1 MLARPDGEGPAAAAD
16 AAGVAAVGLGEVDAD
31 DGAHAAIANARAAN
45 AVVRGR
51 NPAIV
56 RAGHAKLVVMSLIA
70 LRRWILPT
78 VVDLVAPDGIPPL
91 VARVLAARGIA
102 TSDMADFIAA
112 RAVEDGPPLLD
123 VDRAV
128 ERLRRALAARER
140 IVVYGDY
147 DVDGIAGSAIL
158 VRAFRQLGVAVAAYI
173 PNRYEEGYGLNEDA
187 LKKLAADG
195 ARVIVS
201 VDCGVTAVREA
212 AVARSLGLDLI
223 ITDHHHPP
231 ADLPDAFAVVNP
243 RRPGDVSLDKE
254 LAGAGVALMLA
265 RRLLG
270 ELGFALRRDELMQLV
285 ALATVA
291 DVVPLRAAN
300 RALVRGGLEAL
311 NRAPLTGVRALV
323 ERAGLKL
330 GHVNA
335 SDIGYV
341 LGPRLNAA
349 GRIADAEEALRL
361 LLTED
366 AEEAKVLAENLEKKN
381 SERQE
386 LTRQVVKGARERAE
400 ERPDAWATVVAD
412 PTWPAGIVGLA
423 ASRLVEDHGRPAV
436 VIAIDAEEGKG
447 SCRSISSVHIAET
460 LDECDDL
467 LARHGGHAMA
477 AGFSIARENIPA
489 FTDRLDEVV
498 RRRLGGVR
506 PIPSLRVDAEI
517 EPDALTSRLALELAA
532 LEPCGAGNP
541 RPHLLLR
548 NVKVF
553 GIRQVGAD
561 SDHLRCKI
569 TVGRFT
575 FDAMAFRRGEH
586 VEAMTDAGFVDAVVT
601 VGAGLRG
608 FVELELRDFGPIGT
622 ADRMR
627 LEAVVA

>member
-1 MLARPDGEGPAAAAD
+1 M
-16 AAGVAAVGLGEVDAD
+16 
-31 DGAHAAIANARAAN
+31 
-45 AVVRGR
+45 
-51 NPAIV
+51 
-56 RAGHAKLVVMSLIA
+56 
-70 LRRWILPT
+70 RRWILPNAP
-78 VVDLVAPDGIPPL
+78 DLVAPDGIPPL
-91 VARVLAARGIA
+91 VARILAARGIEISA
-102 TSDMADFIAA
+102 MADFIAA
-112 RAVEDGPPLLD
+112 RAVENGPPMLD
-123 VDRAV
+123 LDRAV

-173 PNRYEEGYGLNEDA
+173 PNRYEEGYGLNEQA
-187 LKKLAADG
+187 LRQLAADG

-201 VDCGVTAVREA
+201 VDCGVTAVHEA
-212 AVARSLGLDLI
+212 AVARSLGVDLI

-231 ADLPDAFAVVNP
+231 AELPGGFAVVNP
-243 RRPGDVSLDKE
+243 RRPGDLSLDKE
-254 LAGAGVALMLA
+254 LAGAGVGLMLA

-300 RALVRGGLEAL
+300 RTLVKAGLEAL
-311 NRAPLTGVRALV
+311 NRAPITGVRAMV

-330 GHVNA
+330 GSVTAAN
-335 SDIGYV
+335 IGYV

-349 GRIADAEEALRL
+349 GRISDAEEALRL

-366 AEEAKVLAENLEKKN
+366 ADEAKILAEHLELKN
-381 SERQE
+381 TERQE
-386 LTRQVVKGARERAE
+386 LTRQVVKGARERAV

-412 PTWPAGIVGLA
+412 PAWPAGIVGLG
-423 ASRLVEDHGRPAV
+423 ASRLVEDYGRPAV
-436 VIAIDAEEGKG
+436 VIAIDGEEGKG
-447 SCRSISSVHIAET
+447 SCRSISAVHIAEA

-467 LARHGGHAMA
+467 LIKHGGHAMA
-477 AGFSIARENIPA
+477 AGFSIAREKIA
-489 FTDRLDEVV
+489 ELTERLDEIV

-506 PIPSLRVDAEI
+506 PVPSLRVDAEI
-517 EPDALTSRLALELAA
+517 EPEALTARLALELAS
-532 LEPCGAGNP
+532 LEPCGMGNP

-553 GIRQVGAD
+553 GIKQVGAD

-575 FDAMAFRRGEH
+575 FDAMAFRRGEQ
-586 VEAMTDAGFVDAVVT
+586 VGAMTDAGSVDAVVT

-608 FVELELRDFGPIGT
+608 FVELELQDFGPVGT

-627 LEAVVA
+627 LEAVMA

>member
-1 MLARPDGEGPAAAAD
+1 M
-16 AAGVAAVGLGEVDAD
+16 
-31 DGAHAAIANARAAN
+31 
-45 AVVRGR
+45 
-51 NPAIV
+51 
-56 RAGHAKLVVMSLIA
+56 
-70 LRRWILPT
+70 RRWILPNAP
-78 VVDLVAPDGIPPL
+78 DLVAPDGIPPL
-91 VARVLAARGIA
+91 VARILAARGIEVSA
-102 TSDMADFIAA
+102 MADFIAA
-112 RAVEDGPPLLD
+112 KAVENGPPMLD
-123 VDRAV
+123 LDRAV

-158 VRAFRQLGVAVAAYI
+158 VRAFRQLGVVVQAYI
-173 PNRYEEGYGLNEDA
+173 PNRYEEGYGLNEQA
-187 LKKLAADG
+187 LRQLAADG

-212 AVARSLGLDLI
+212 ALARSLGVDLI

-231 ADLPDAFAVVNP
+231 AELPDGYAVVNP
-243 RRPGDVSLDKE
+243 RRSGDLSLDKE
-254 LAGAGVALMLA
+254 LAGAGVALVLA

-270 ELGFALRRDELMQLV
+270 ELGFALRRDELVQLV

-300 RALVRGGLEAL
+300 RTLVRAGLEAL
-311 NRAPLTGVRALV
+311 NRAPITGVRALV

-330 GHVNA
+330 GSVTSAN
-335 SDIGYV
+335 IGYV

-349 GRIADAEEALRL
+349 GRISDAEEALRL

-366 AEEAKVLAENLEKKN
+366 ADEAKILAEHLELKN
-381 SERQE
+381 TERQE
-386 LTRQVVKGARERAE
+386 LTRQVVKGARERAA
-400 ERPDAWATVVAD
+400 ERPEAWATVVAD
-412 PTWPAGIVGLA
+412 PAWPAGIVGLG
-423 ASRLVEDHGRPAV
+423 ASRLVEDYGRPAV
-436 VIAIDAEEGKG
+436 VIAIDGEEGKG
-447 SCRSISSVHIAET
+447 SCRSISAVHIAEA

-467 LARHGGHAMA
+467 LSKHGGHAMA
-477 AGFSIARENIPA
+477 AGFSIAREKIVE
-489 FTDRLDEVV
+489 FTERLDEIV

-506 PIPSLRVDAEI
+506 PVPSLRVDAEI
-517 EPDALTSRLALELAA
+517 EPEALTARLALELAS
-532 LEPCGAGNP
+532 LEPCGMGNP

-575 FDAMAFRRGEH
+575 FDAMAFRRGEQ
-586 VEAMTDAGFVDAVVT
+586 VGAMTDAGSVDAVVT

-608 FVELELRDFGPIGT
+608 FVELELQDFGPIGT

-627 LEAVVA
+627 LEAVMA

>member
-1 MLARPDGEGPAAAAD
+1 
-16 AAGVAAVGLGEVDAD
+16 
-31 DGAHAAIANARAAN
+31 
-45 AVVRGR
+45 
-51 NPAIV
+51 
-56 RAGHAKLVVMSLIA
+56 MSLTA
-70 LRRWILPT
+70 LRRWILPN
-78 VVDLVAPDGIPPL
+78 VADLVAPDGIPPL
-91 VARVLAARGIA
+91 VASVMAARGIE

-112 RAVEDGPPLLD
+112 RAVEDGAPMLD
-123 VDRAV
+123 LDHAV

-173 PNRYEEGYGLNEDA
+173 PNRYEEGYGLNEEA
-187 LKKLAADG
+187 LRKLAADG

-212 AVARSLGLDLI
+212 DLARSLGLDLI

-231 ADLPDAFAVVNP
+231 ADLPDAFAIVNP
-243 RRPGDVSLDKE
+243 RRPGDASLDKE

-285 ALATVA
+285 SLATVA

-300 RALVRGGLEAL
+300 RALVRAGLETL
-311 NRAPLTGVRALV
+311 NRAPITGVRALV
-323 ERAGLKL
+323 ERAGLRL

-366 AEEAKVLAENLEKKN
+366 AEEAKILAESLEKKN

-400 ERPDAWATVVAD
+400 ERPEAWATVVAD
-412 PTWPAGIVGLA
+412 PAWPAGIVGLA
-423 ASRLVEDHGRPAV
+423 ASRLVEDYGRPAV
-436 VIAIDAEEGKG
+436 VIAIDGAEGKG
-447 SCRSISSVHIAET
+447 SCRSISAVHIAEA

-467 LARHGGHAMA
+467 LIKHGGHAMA

-548 NVKVF
+548 NVKVY

-575 FDAMAFRRGEH
+575 FDAIAFRRGEH

-608 FVELELRDFGPIGT
+608 FVELELRDFGPVGT
-622 ADRMR
+622 ADRMK

>member
-1 MLARPDGEGPAAAAD
+1 M
-16 AAGVAAVGLGEVDAD
+16 
-31 DGAHAAIANARAAN
+31 
-45 AVVRGR
+45 
-51 NPAIV
+51 
-56 RAGHAKLVVMSLIA
+56 
-70 LRRWILPT
+70 
-78 VVDLVAPDGIPPL
+78 PL
-91 VARVLAARGIA
+91 VAQRRWVLPVVTLGDLPAGIPGLVARIMCARGIA
-102 TSDMADFIAA
+102 PADMQAFLDAGPTEA
-112 RAVEDGPPLLD
+112 GPPMLD
-123 VDRAV
+123 EELAV
-128 ERLRRALAARER
+128 ERIRRALAARER

-158 VRAFRQLGVAVAAYI
+158 VRAFRQLGVVLAAYI

-187 LKKLAADG
+187 LRKLAADG

-212 AVARSLGLDLI
+212 ALARSLGLDLI

-231 ADLPDAFAVVNP
+231 AELPDAFAVVNP
-243 RRPGDVSLDKE
+243 RRPGDASPDKE
-254 LAGAGVALMLA
+254 LAGAGVALVLA

-270 ELGFALRRDELMQLV
+270 ELGFALRRDELLQLV

-300 RALVRGGLEAL
+300 RALVRAGLEAL

-323 ERAGLKL
+323 ERAGLKI
-330 GHVNA
+330 GHVTAAN
-335 SDIGYV
+335 IGYV

-366 AEEAKVLAENLEKKN
+366 VDEAKLLAEHLELKN
-381 SERQE
+381 TERQE

-412 PTWPAGIVGLA
+412 PGWPAGIVGLG

-436 VIAIDAEEGKG
+436 VIAIDGEEGKG
-447 SCRSISSVHIAET
+447 SCRSISTVHIAEA

-467 LARHGGHAMA
+467 LIKHGGHAMA
-477 AGFSIARENIPA
+477 AGFSINRENIPA
-489 FTDRLDEVV
+489 FVERLDEVV

-506 PIPSLRVDAEI
+506 PVPSLRVDAEI
-517 EPDALTSRLALELAA
+517 EADALTSRLAVELSA

-575 FDAMAFRRGEH
+575 FDAMAFRRGDH
-586 VEAMTDAGFVDAVVT
+586 APAMTDAGFVDAVVT

-608 FVELELRDFGPIGT
+608 FVELELQDFGAVGT

-627 LEAVVA
+627 LEMAVA

>member
-1 MLARPDGEGPAAAAD
+1 MTLT
-16 AAGVAAVGLGEVDAD
+16 
-31 DGAHAAIANARAAN
+31 
-45 AVVRGR
+45 
-51 NPAIV
+51 
-56 RAGHAKLVVMSLIA
+56 A
-70 LRRWILPT
+70 LRRWLLPRALSIT
-78 VVDLVAPDGIPPL
+78 APDGIPPL
-91 VARVLAARGIA
+91 VARILSARGIELA
-102 TSDMADFIAA
+102 EMNDFIAA
-112 RAVEDGPPLLD
+112 RATSDGPPMLD
-123 VDRAV
+123 LDRAV

-158 VRAFRQLGVAVAAYI
+158 VRAFRQLGAGVAAYI
-173 PNRYEEGYGLNEDA
+173 PNRYEEGYGLNEQA
-187 LKKLAADG
+187 LRQLAGDG
-195 ARVIVS
+195 ARVVVS

-212 AVARSLGLDLI
+212 ALARTLGVDLI

-231 ADLPDAFAVVNP
+231 AELPNGFAVVNP
-243 RRPGDVSLDKE
+243 RRPGDESLDKE
-254 LAGAGVALMLA
+254 LAGAGVALVLA

-270 ELGFALRRDELMQLV
+270 ELGFALRRDELVQLV

-291 DVVPLRAAN
+291 DVVPLRGAN
-300 RALVRGGLEAL
+300 RALVRDGLEAL
-311 NRAPLTGVRALV
+311 NRAPITGVRALV
-323 ERAGLKL
+323 ERSGLKL
-330 GHVNA
+330 GHINA

-366 AEEAKVLAENLEKKN
+366 VEEAKALADRLEQKN
-381 SERQE
+381 AERQE
-386 LTRQVVKGARERAE
+386 LTRQVVKAARERAQ

-412 PTWPAGIVGLA
+412 PAWPAGIVGLA

-436 VIAIDAEEGKG
+436 VIALDGDEGKG
-447 SCRSISSVHIAET
+447 SCRSISSVHIAEA
-460 LDECDDL
+460 LSECGDL
-467 LARHGGHAMA
+467 LIKHGGHAMA
-477 AGFSIARENIPA
+477 AGFSVARDNIPA
-489 FTDRLDEVV
+489 FTEKLDEVV
-498 RRRLGGVR
+498 RRRLGGIR
-506 PIPSLRVDAEI
+506 PVPSLRVDAEI
-517 EPDALTSRLALELAA
+517 EPDALTARLALELAT

-548 NVKVF
+548 NVKVY

-561 SDHLRCKI
+561 ADHLRCKI

-586 VEAMTDAGFVDAVVT
+586 VEAMTDAGFVDAIVT

-608 FVELELRDFGPIGT
+608 FVELELRDFGPVGT

-627 LEAVVA
+627 LEEALV

>member
-1 MLARPDGEGPAAAAD
+1 
-16 AAGVAAVGLGEVDAD
+16 
-31 DGAHAAIANARAAN
+31 
-45 AVVRGR
+45 
-51 NPAIV
+51 
-56 RAGHAKLVVMSLIA
+56 MSLTAI
-70 LRRWILPT
+70 RRWILPNAP
-78 VVDLVAPDGIPPL
+78 DLVAPDGIPPL
-91 VARVLAARGIA
+91 VARILAARGIEVSA
-102 TSDMADFIAA
+102 MADFIAA
-112 RAVEDGPPLLD
+112 RAVENGPPMLGL
-123 VDRAV
+123 DRAV

-158 VRAFRQLGVAVAAYI
+158 VRAFRQMGVAVAAYI
-173 PNRYEEGYGLNEDA
+173 PNRYEEGYGLNEQA
-187 LKKLAADG
+187 LRQLAADG

-212 AVARSLGLDLI
+212 ALARSLGVDLI

-231 ADLPDAFAVVNP
+231 AELPDAFAVVNP
-243 RRPGDVSLDKE
+243 RRSGDLSLDKE
-254 LAGAGVALMLA
+254 LAGAGVALVLA

-270 ELGFALRRDELMQLV
+270 ELPFALRRDELMQLV

-300 RALVRGGLEAL
+300 RALVRAGLETL
-311 NRAPLTGVRALV
+311 NRAPITGVRALV

-330 GHVNA
+330 GSVTSAN
-335 SDIGYV
+335 IGYV

-349 GRIADAEEALRL
+349 GRISDAEEALRL

-366 AEEAKVLAENLEKKN
+366 ADEAKILAEQLELKN
-381 SERQE
+381 TERQD
-386 LTRQVVKGARERAE
+386 LTRQVVKGARERAA
-400 ERPDAWATVVAD
+400 ERPEAWATVVAD
-412 PTWPAGIVGLA
+412 PAWPAGIVGLG
-423 ASRLVEDHGRPAV
+423 ASRLVEDYGRPAV
-436 VIAIDAEEGKG
+436 VIAIDGEEGKG
-447 SCRSISSVHIAET
+447 SCRSISAVHIAEA

-467 LARHGGHAMA
+467 LIKHGGHAMA
-477 AGFSIARENIPA
+477 AGFSIAREKIVEL
-489 FTDRLDEVV
+489 TERLDEIV

-506 PIPSLRVDAEI
+506 PVPSLRVDAEI
-517 EPDALTSRLALELAA
+517 EPEALTARLALELAS
-532 LEPCGAGNP
+532 LEPCGMGNP

-553 GIRQVGAD
+553 GIKQVGAD

-575 FDAMAFRRGEH
+575 FDAMAFRRGEQ
-586 VEAMTDAGFVDAVVT
+586 VGAMTDAGSVDAVVT

-608 FVELELRDFGPIGT
+608 FVELELQDFGPVGT

-627 LEAVVA
+627 LEAVMA

>member
-1 MLARPDGEGPAAAAD
+1 M
-16 AAGVAAVGLGEVDAD
+16 GLT
-31 DGAHAAIANARAAN
+31 
-45 AVVRGR
+45 
-51 NPAIV
+51 
-56 RAGHAKLVVMSLIA
+56 A
-70 LRRWILPT
+70 LRRWILPSAAQ
-78 VVDLVAPDGIPPL
+78 LAAPDGIPPL
-91 VARVLAARGIA
+91 VARILAARGIPLA
-102 TSDMADFIAA
+102 EMGDFIAA
-112 RAVEDGPPLLD
+112 RAIEDGPPMLD
-123 VDRAV
+123 LDRAV

-173 PNRYEEGYGLNEDA
+173 PNRYEEGYGLNEQA
-187 LKKLAADG
+187 IRQLAADG

-212 AVARSLGLDLI
+212 ALARSLGVDLI

-231 ADLPDAFAVVNP
+231 AELPDGFAVVNP
-243 RRPGDVSLDKE
+243 RRPGDRSLDKE
-254 LAGAGVALMLA
+254 LAGAGVALVVA
-265 RRLLG
+265 RRLIG

-300 RALVRGGLEAL
+300 RALVRSGLEAL
-311 NRAPLTGVRALV
+311 NRAPLTGVRSLV
-323 ERAGLKL
+323 ERAGLKI
-330 GHVNA
+330 GHVTAAN
-335 SDIGYV
+335 IGYV

-349 GRIADAEEALRL
+349 GRIADAEEALRS

-366 AEEAKVLAENLEKKN
+366 VDEAKLLAEHLELKN
-381 SERQE
+381 TERQE

-400 ERPDAWATVVAD
+400 ERPDAWATIVAD
-412 PTWPAGIVGLA
+412 AGWPAGIVGLG

-436 VIAIDAEEGKG
+436 VIAIDGDEGKG
-447 SCRSISSVHIAET
+447 SCRSISSVHIAEA

-467 LARHGGHAMA
+467 LIKHGGHAMA

-489 FTDRLDEVV
+489 FVERLDAVV

-506 PIPSLRVDAEI
+506 PVPSLRVDAEI
-517 EPDALTSRLALELAA
+517 EPDALTARLALELSA

-575 FDAMAFRRGEH
+575 FDAMAFRRGDH
-586 VEAMTDAGFVDAVVT
+586 VEAMTDAGSVDAVVT

-608 FVELELRDFGPIGT
+608 FVELELQDFGPIGT

-627 LEAVVA
+627 LEMAVA

>member
-1 MLARPDGEGPAAAAD
+1 MTIAAP
-16 AAGVAAVGLGEVDAD
+16 V
-31 DGAHAAIANARAAN
+31 
-45 AVVRGR
+45 
-51 NPAIV
+51 
-56 RAGHAKLVVMSLIA
+56 
-70 LRRWILPT
+70 
-78 VVDLVAPDGIPPL
+78 GIPPL
-91 VARVLAARGIA
+91 VARILATRGIELPE
-102 TSDMADFIAA
+102 MADFIAA
-112 RAVEDGPPLLD
+112 RAIEDGPPMLD
-123 VDRAV
+123 LDRAV

-158 VRAFRQLGVAVAAYI
+158 VRAFRQLGVGVGAYI
-173 PNRYEEGYGLNEDA
+173 PNRYEEGYGLNEQA
-187 LKKLAADG
+187 VRQLAADG

-212 AVARSLGLDLI
+212 ALARSLGVDLI

-231 ADLPDAFAVVNP
+231 AELPNGYAVVNP
-243 RRPGDVSLDKE
+243 RRPGDPSLDKE
-254 LAGAGVALMLA
+254 LAGAGVALVLA

-270 ELGFALRRDELMQLV
+270 ELGFALRRDELVQLV

-291 DVVPLRAAN
+291 DVVPLRGAN
-300 RALVRGGLEAL
+300 RALVRDGLEAL
-311 NRAPLTGVRALV
+311 NRAPITGVRALV
-323 ERAGLKL
+323 ERSGLKL

-335 SDIGYV
+335 ADIGYV

-366 AEEAKVLAENLEKKN
+366 VEEAKNLADRLEQKN
-381 SERQE
+381 AERQE
-386 LTRQVVKGARERAE
+386 LTRQVVKSARERAE

-412 PTWPAGIVGLA
+412 ASWPAGIVGLA

-436 VIAIDAEEGKG
+436 VIAIDGEEGKG
-447 SCRSISSVHIAET
+447 SCRSISSVHIAEA

-467 LARHGGHAMA
+467 LLKHGGHAMA
-477 AGFSIARENIPA
+477 AGFSVAREKIPA
-489 FTDRLDEVV
+489 FTERLDEVV
-498 RRRLGGVR
+498 RRRLGGIR
-506 PIPSLRVDAEI
+506 PVPMLRVDAEI
-517 EPDALTSRLALELAA
+517 EPDALTARLALELAS

-548 NVKVF
+548 NVKVY

-608 FVELELRDFGPIGT
+608 FVELELRDFGPVGT

-627 LEAVVA
+627 LEEAVA